1 MLIGEPS
8 KQKNRKKNEFVC
20 FFSANQ
26 NSSSPFSTRTY
37 LQLKY
42 NCHGSLGGR
51 GERRWGSAYVK
62 EKIIPIDVIEL
73 KFIGNNFLPVGLSIR
88 YHRIMEKILLVC
100 QEQKIQVNQA
110 SM

>member
-8 KQKNRKKNEFVC
+8 KQKTEKKNEFVG

-26 NSSSPFSTRTY
+26 HSSSPFSTRTY

-51 GERRWGSAYVK
+51 GERRWGEWVCK
-62 EKIIPIDVIEL
+62 RK
-73 KFIGNNFLPVGLSIR
+73 NNS
-88 YHRIMEKILLVC
+88 
-100 QEQKIQVNQA
+100 N
-110 SM
+110 